1 MKTMKAAVLSRPGS
15 MEIREVKQ
23 PSCPK
28 DGVLVQVRACG
39 VCAADVKM
47 LSAGHRAL
55 VYPRILGHEIAGIVA
70 QSRSPL
76 FREGDRVQA
85 PPGLSCGVCR
95 HCRAHADNQCPSV
108 QILGFNRDGG
118 FARYLALP
126 LGAGPVRAVLHPLP
140 SNTPFDH
147 AVFAEPLACCINA
160 QNKLG
165 LSSKDTVLIVG
176 AGPLGQ
182 MHAVLAAQK
191 GAAQVLM
198 ADMDS
203 RRRILSES
211 MGIPVLDA
219 LDSSFFEQAMAA
231 TCGRGVDVLILA
243 AGAGLEAR
251 FLEIMA
257 VGGRI
262 SIFSGMSSDHS
273 KSALDL
279 NRIHYREIIVAGAYG
294 CTVRQNAQALEWI
307 ASNGSAVER
316 LITRRVSLDAI
327 AEGFFHVQEKVALKS
342 VVEVENE

>member
-1 MKTMKAAVLSRPGS
+1 MKTMKAAVLLRPGS
-15 MEIREVKQ
+15 LEIREVKQ
-23 PSCPK
+23 PACPK
-28 DGVLVQVRACG
+28 DGVLVQVKACG
-39 VCAADVKM
+39 ICAADVKM

-76 FREGDRVQA
+76 FREGDRVQV

-118 FARYLALP
+118 FAQYLALP
-126 LGAGPVRAVLHPLP
+126 LGVGPVRAVLHPLP
-140 SNTPFDH
+140 SSMPFDH

-165 LSSKDTVLIVG
+165 LSRKDSVLIVG

-182 MHAVLAAQK
+182 MHAALAAHQ
-191 GAAQVLM
+191 GIAQILV

-211 MGIPVLDA
+211 MGITVLDA
-219 LDSSFFEQAMAA
+219 LNPLFFEQLSTLTGGHGLDVLIFAAGVGLDDRFLEAMAA
-231 TCGRGVDVLILA
+231 
-243 AGAGLEAR
+243 
-251 FLEIMA
+251 
-257 VGGRI
+257 GGRV
-262 SIFSGMSSDHS
+262 SIFSGMSADHS
-273 KSALDL
+273 KAALDL
-279 NRIHYREIIVAGAYG
+279 NRIHYREIIIAGAYG

-307 ASNGSAVER
+307 ASNGAAVER
-316 LITRRVSLDAI
+316 LITRRVSLTGI
-327 AEGFFHVQEKVALKS
+327 ADGFSHVREKIALKS
-342 VVEVENE
+342 VVEVEHE